1 MFSRVSV
8 FTFFH
13 LRLLLGGCRS
23 MIVFLD
29 LKKLLVGIK
38 RQSMPG
44 NILPIGWWCYVTYHL
59 PAPKKIRWL
68 TKTQVWTPAN
78 VAVAPMQ
85 WFPTVMGALG
95 WTSIIARRTAFF
107 LAKPL
112 NLLGGWPFTINRE
125 SWTIKRIWTTHRNWV
140 VSSTSCLKGGIWLPQ
155 TPEMWWHLLLE

>member
-1 MFSRVSV
+1 MEHEKEIHNLGVFPHTPVPLTTRIYFMFSRVSV

-13 LRLLLGGCRS
+13 FSLLLGGCRS

-44 NILPIGWWCYVTYHL
+44 NILPIGWWCYATYHL
-59 PAPKKIRWL
+59 PARKKILWL

-95 WTSIIARRTAFF
+95 WTSIIARRTVFVF
-107 LAKPL
+107 LSPWICLVDDPL
-112 NLLGGWPFTINRE
+112 QSIRKVG
-125 SWTIKRIWTTHRNWV
+125 
-140 VSSTSCLKGGIWLPQ
+140 Q
-155 TPEMWWHLLLE
+155 